1 MVDATTIEVTGAL
14 RERGI
19 RALLLK
25 GPSLAGWLYEPDL
38 ERTYGDTDLLV
49 SPEAG
54 PAAQRVLQR
63 LGFAAQLAGLGS
75 DELVDRWAC
84 AWRRD
89 RSVVDLHVG
98 FYGIEVDPVLAWR
111 TLSSRTEWIDLLGSP
126 VETLAPAPKALLV
139 VLHCAYHGGRA
150 KRATLDLERALAR
163 LDERTWREV
172 AAVARE
178 LGAVGGLAA
187 GLTLTDEGRALAGRL
202 GIADRASSAALLRR
216 TEIADGL
223 ARLDAAPG
231 AAAKARLLLRELLP
245 SPAFLRWQ
253 TSLARRGRRGLLAA
267 YAWRWAW
274 LARRGPTAYRA
285 FRRMR
290 TEPRGRRRGWDR
302 RSRAERR

>member
-1 MVDATTIEVTGAL
+1 
-14 RERGI
+14 
-19 RALLLK
+19 LK
-25 GPSLAGWLYEPDL
+25 GPSLARWLYEPDV

-49 SPEAG
+49 SPDAG
-54 PAAQRVLQR
+54 PAAERVLER
-63 LGFAAQLAGLGS
+63 LGFVAQLAGLGS
-75 DELVDRWAC
+75 DELSDHWAR

-98 FYGIEVDPVLAWR
+98 FYGFEVDPVSAWR
-111 TLSSRTEWIDLLGSP
+111 ILSSRTEWMEVLGSP

-150 KRATLDLERALAR
+150 KRAMLDLERALMR
-163 LDERTWREV
+163 LDDRAWWEAT
-172 AAVARE
+172 AVARE

-187 GLTLTDEGRALAGRL
+187 GLSLTDEGRRLAGRL

-223 ARLDAAPG
+223 ARLSAAPG
-231 AAAKARLLLRELLP
+231 GVAKARLLLRELIP

-274 LARRGPTAYRA
+274 LARRAPTAYRA
-285 FRRMR
+285 LRQIR
-290 TEPRGRRRGWDR
+290 TEPRARRRAWDR

>member
-1 MVDATTIEVTGAL
+1 MA
-14 RERGI
+14 
-19 RALLLK
+19 
-25 GPSLAGWLYEPDL
+25 
-38 ERTYGDTDLLV
+38 
-49 SPEAG
+49 
-54 PAAQRVLQR
+54 
-63 LGFAAQLAGLGS
+63 
-75 DELVDRWAC
+75 
-84 AWRRD
+84 
-89 RSVVDLHVG
+89 
-98 FYGIEVDPVLAWR
+98 
-111 TLSSRTEWIDLLGSP
+111 
-126 VETLAPAPKALLV
+126 
-139 VLHCAYHGGRA
+139 GGRGGGP
-150 KRATLDLERALAR
+150 
-163 LDERTWREV
+163 
-172 AAVARE
+172 
-178 LGAVGGLAA
+178 GAGRCGRPGG

-290 TEPRGRRRGWDR
+290 TEPQGPPQRVGSPKSG
-302 RSRAERR
+302 